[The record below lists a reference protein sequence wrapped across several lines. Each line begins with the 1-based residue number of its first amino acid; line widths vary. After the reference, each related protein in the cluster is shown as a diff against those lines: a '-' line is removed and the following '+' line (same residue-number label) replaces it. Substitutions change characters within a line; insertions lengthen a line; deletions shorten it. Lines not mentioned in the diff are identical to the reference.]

1 MSRTSATHLG
11 PQLGGFL
18 LTQRHRGACT
28 ERTAGLF
35 FDDGRP
41 AGRGANKRQEAAKAI
56 CRLCPILDA
65 CRAYARADPTLE
77 GIWGGETEAERHSAR
92 RTVTLTRYPVGENEQ
107 GRRLASLAAQRAHRD
122 GLDAAATALKV
133 PAATLRRVFDLY
145 GLDQPPDPAGPLGA
159 PRGGDHPR
167 PPPRRPAATTPSRH
181 RPSRSRPAPA
191 TAPHPTTPATRPPDQ
206 APIPQESP
214 PTPAQPEENT

>member
-1 MSRTSATHLG
+1 MTRTSATHLG

-28 ERTAGLF
+28 EQTAGLF

-41 AGRGANKRQEAAKAI
+41 AGRGAKNRQEAAKAI

-65 CRAYARADPTLE
+65 CRAYARADSTLE

-92 RTVTLTRYPVGENEQ
+92 RTATLTSHPMGENEQ
-107 GRRLASLAAQRAHRD
+107 GRRLASLAAQRAGRE
-122 GLDAAATALKV
+122 GLAAASTALKV

-145 GLDQPPDPAGPLGA
+145 GLDQPPDWVA
-159 PRGGDHPR
+159 PRSAE
-167 PPPRRPAATTPSRH
+167 RR
-181 RPSRSRPAPA
+181 
-191 TAPHPTTPATRPPDQ
+191 
-206 APIPQESP
+206 
-214 PTPAQPEENT
+214 